1 MSLAESPLHSS
12 SSDAFAGLLER
23 ELESGSSEP
32 SPEEE
37 DEEDKEADD
46 VESESRIKRRK
57 GDNLE
62 SVEETNGSTSQGLSE
77 QNSEASAT
85 EDMCA
90 HPGSF
95 GDMCFLCG
103 QRLIEQ
109 SGVTFGY
116 IHKGLRLNN
125 DEIDRLRNTD
135 IKKSLNNK
143 KLYLVLDL
151 DHTLLN
157 STQLNHMTAEEKNLM
172 SPPDSLPVWYF
183 HMC

>member
-1 MSLAESPLHSS
+1 MLKA
-12 SSDAFAGLLER
+12 
-23 ELESGSSEP
+23 
-32 SPEEE
+32 
-37 DEEDKEADD
+37 
-46 VESESRIKRRK
+46 VIKRRK

-62 SVEETNGSTSQGLSE
+62 SVEETNGSASHGLPE
-77 QNSEASAT
+77 QKSEASAT

-135 IKKSLNNK
+135 IK
-143 KLYLVLDL
+143 
-151 DHTLLN
+151 
-157 STQLNHMTAEEKNLM
+157 
-172 SPPDSLPVWYF
+172 
-183 HMC
+183 